1 MIQSHQHVLPIKGIR
16 MKKFIAAVA
25 CTLLMTGTM
34 FAQDNEAPVE
44 PVAQTAPSVVAGSGC
59 CGATTDCGCDPCAK
73 RVRLVAKLRGKMSC
87 RRVRR
92 CCN

>member
-1 MIQSHQHVLPIKGIR
+1 
-16 MKKFIAAVA
+16 MKKFIAAVV

-34 FAQDNEAPVE
+34 FAQESEAPVE

-59 CGATTDCGCDPCAK
+59 CGATDDPCAK
-73 RVRLVAKLRGKMSC
+73 RTRLVAKLRGKMSGL
-87 RRVRR
+87 RAKRS